1 MISATLTSDGAY
13 IAVDADYR
21 DKDRISEIPGVRRK
35 DSRWILPLS
44 WASCLRLRGVFG
56 AELTVEAPLVAWSR
70 NEYETSVLPASTL
83 RDATDHEHPDERLRS
98 YQRAGVSWLNTVGS
112 ALLADDMGSGK
123 TVQITRALADRGP
136 EGLPALV
143 VCPKSMKRVW
153 ASHVATWTPGAT
165 PYVVDGTATK
175 CRKIL
180 AEALADPT
188 AIVMVTIQAMRQYT
202 RLAPFGSM
210 ALRKCRECDPHF
222 GEENLR
228 TAQCETH
235 HKELNDFTF
244 RTIIFDEI
252 QSMGDPKS
260 KQTRAAWY
268 LAHTPSVG
276 VVWGLSATVMPD
288 NLGNLWSVMHTIAP
302 DEYPSKSKW
311 MDRYAD
317 TRWNAFGGRDV
328 IGIKPETR
336 DEFHNILDL
345 RMRRM
350 PKALILP
357 DLPPIVRTVRHVE
370 MTPKQRKVYD
380 AIASQMMTRLED
392 GNLLITPDNL
402 NKHTRLLQLSSSYG
416 EIVWDDPDDP
426 DGWKVQLKEPS
437 PKVDEVLAIL
447 EEIGPDRQVAVCA
460 VSRPLVEMAAA
471 RLEKAG
477 IPHSVITGSV
487 NEAARE
493 YELGQ
498 FQSGARRVLLFTVG
512 AGGTGLT
519 MTAADTL
526 IFMQRSYRMIDN
538 IQSEG
543 RVHRIGSEQHDS
555 INIVDLVAVGT
566 VEETD
571 QIPRLL
577 EKMERLE
584 DINRDRERLRSA
596 GLDTST
602 VDRDAAVIHSS
613 LV

>member
-1 MISATLTSDGAY
+1 MISATLTDDGRF

-21 DKDRISEIPGVRRK
+21 DKDRITAIPGVRRV

-56 AELTVEAPLVAWSR
+56 AELEVQDPLNAWAR
-70 NEYETSVLPASTL
+70 NEKTVRITPASAL
-83 RDATDHEHPDERLRS
+83 RDAMDHTHPDERLRS
-98 YQRAGVSWLNTVGS
+98 YQRAGVAWLNTVGS

-123 TVQITRALADRGP
+123 TVQITRALADRGSG
-136 EGLPALV
+136 GLPALV

-153 ASHVATWTPGAT
+153 SAHVPVWAPGAT

-175 CRKIL
+175 CRSIL
-180 AEALADPT
+180 AAAREDPT
-188 AIVMVTIQAMRQYT
+188 AVVLVTIQALRQYT

-235 HKELNDFTF
+235 HKELNDFAF
-244 RTIIFDEI
+244 RTVVFDEI
-252 QSMGDPKS
+252 HAMGDHRS
-260 KQTRAAWY
+260 KQTRAAWHV
-268 LAHTPSVG
+268 AHNPSVD

-302 DEYPSKSKW
+302 DEYPSRSKW
-311 MDRYAD
+311 MDRYAHS
-317 TRWNAFGGRDV
+317 RWNAFGGQDI

-336 DEFHNILDL
+336 EEFQAILDL

-350 PKALILP
+350 PKAMILP
-357 DLPPIVRTVRHVE
+357 DLPPIVRVVRHVT
-370 MTPKQRKVYD
+370 MTPKQKKTYD
-380 AIASQMMTRLED
+380 AIASQMMTRLDD

-402 NKHTRLLQLSSSYG
+402 NKHTRMLQLSSSYG

-426 DGWKVQLKEPS
+426 DGWHVQLKEPS
-437 PKVDEVLAIL
+437 PKVDEVLSIL
-447 EEIGPDRQVAVCA
+447 EEIGPNRQVAVCA
-460 VSRPLVEMAAA
+460 VSRPLVEMLAA

-477 IPHSVITGSV
+477 ITHSVITGAV

-493 YELGQ
+493 YELNQ
-498 FQSGARRVLLFTVG
+498 FQSGARRVLVFTVG

-543 RVHRIGSEQHDS
+543 RVHRIGSERHES
-555 INIVDLVAVGT
+555 VTIVDIVAVGT

-571 QIPRLL
+571 QIPRLT

-584 DINRDRERLRSA
+584 EINRDRERLRAA

-602 VDRDAAVIHSS
+602 VDREVSLIHSS